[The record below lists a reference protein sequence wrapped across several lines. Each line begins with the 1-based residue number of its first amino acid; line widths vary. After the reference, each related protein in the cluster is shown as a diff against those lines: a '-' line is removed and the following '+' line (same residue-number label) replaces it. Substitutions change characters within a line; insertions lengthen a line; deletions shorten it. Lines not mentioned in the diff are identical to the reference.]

1 MASFRTSWSPV
12 SRLERLPPE
21 LMDMVL
27 YETALDLADIS
38 RLSRTNR
45 ALHWL
50 LLQRLLATEKLRNQ
64 AMWWA
69 LTQNLDGLVHKAVL
83 HGAPASTHFRYARW
97 TALGARVEGTGQ
109 ENLTLDLAAMHKSA
123 GAFHRLIEVGTRV
136 DCLGADGRRLARH
149 IVCPT
154 STEFLRI
161 FLDNPGPRA
170 ADGLEMVADTPP
182 LVSQLQQYQL
192 DEMLYRVVDMQNYRE
207 DRYGT
212 CTWTASSCLDF
223 AKRLLSAG
231 ARPNPNWIFLEEPS
245 SQEDHDRQHR
255 GIFLPTLSV
264 AIMTRSASLVRL
276 LLDSGASVDALDRKF
291 FAIREDY
298 KQLYGGQHDPYLRL
312 DRLYRPRLAYHGP
325 MFAVAYALAR
335 GLYRDDGASVRATE
349 FQQLVDIANMCLAR
363 GAKLAVRL
371 PVQVEWV
378 MRYYTPLMIYLSAV
392 RDWTPCR
399 DTQPGSDAIQR
410 LRYLLELDANPAV
423 IEEDIATERLP
434 WIGIHR
440 SGENILSMMPSPRDI
455 PMELEISPA
464 QILLG
469 SWSCQSSAIPPLI
482 LPLKLLLGPKGWQ
495 TDGIRPFD
503 LLASYRYGSL
513 IRRPSDA
520 DISAWNSIL
529 TDVIQDMSPSDLNRF
544 LADYII
550 LKATCDDSGGDEA
563 SVTPYSSGDSPGYDA
578 DDGLVRPTIRRLVAA
593 GADVNHL
600 VGGEGGATPLKC
612 ICFWILS
619 INCRPGVV
627 WDSDSPNV
635 FGLMWPRV
643 RLLHF
648 LINECGADPATDCQ
662 GWTLPNFLVR
672 VLEGEDTDS
681 E

>member
-1 MASFRTSWSPV
+1 M
-12 SRLERLPPE
+12 E
-21 LMDMVL
+21 
-27 YETALDLADIS
+27 
-38 RLSRTNR
+38 
-45 ALHWL
+45 
-50 LLQRLLATEKLRNQ
+50 
-64 AMWWA
+64 WA
-69 LTQNLDGLVHKAVL
+69 LTKNVDSLVHKAVL
-83 HGAPASTHFRYARW
+83 HGAPVSTHLKWARW

-109 ENLTLDLAAMHKSA
+109 ETLTLDCAARNESF
-123 GAFHRLIEVGTRV
+123 GAFRRLIEIGARV
-136 DCLGADGRRLARH
+136 DCLGADGRGLAWGLAGL
-149 IVCPT
+149 IVPRT
-154 STEFLRI
+154 SSEFLRI
-161 FLDNPGPRA
+161 FLDYLGPRA
-170 ADGLEMVADTPP
+170 ADGLEIVADAPP
-182 LVSQLQQYQL
+182 LVSRLQQYEL
-192 DEMLYRVVDMQNYRE
+192 DEMLYRVVDMENYRE
-207 DRYGT
+207 DYSEENRLRP

-245 SQEDHDRQHR
+245 SQEDHNRRHR
-255 GIFLPTLSV
+255 GIFLPTLSA

-276 LLDSGASVDALDRKF
+276 LLDSGANVDALDRKF
-291 FAIREDY
+291 FAITDDPEHPI
-298 KQLYGGQHDPYLRL
+298 GGQPDPCLHRYSWP
-312 DRLYRPRLAYHGP
+312 RPPIAYHGP

-335 GLYRDDGASVRATE
+335 GLYRNDGASVSASVRATE

-371 PVQVEWV
+371 PVQVAWV

-392 RDWTPCR
+392 SDWTPCR

-434 WIGIHR
+434 WIGIYR
-440 SGENILSMMPSPRDI
+440 SGENVLSMMPNMGGSPRDI
-455 PMELEISPA
+455 PMKLEISPA
-464 QILLG
+464 QFLLG
-469 SWSCQSSAIPPLI
+469 SWSRYGPRYGSAIPPLI

-503 LLASYRYGSL
+503 LLASYRYGSP
-513 IRRPSDA
+513 RQPSDA

-550 LKATCDDSGGDEA
+550 LKATCDDSGGDEVSA
-563 SVTPYSSGDSPGYDA
+563 TPYSSGDSSGYHA

-635 FGLMWPRV
+635 IGVTEQRV
-643 RLLHF
+643 RLIHF

-662 GWTLPNFLVR
+662 GWTLPNLLVR
-672 VLEGEDTDS
+672 VLEGGVPS
-681 E
+681 